1 MEVPFN
7 TTMNM
12 QTNLC
17 KDSWVQS
24 LVVQGCTFDPDT
36 HLYRKGDLVCCEGGE
51 VHIVLHNNKSGLK
64 INVAIINVIIRT
76 FLYLFP
82 SCSTFAFLLTN
93 MKTKGKYIAVCS
105 FP

>member
-1 MEVPFN
+1 
-7 TTMNM
+7 M

-17 KDSWVQS
+17 TDSWVQS

-36 HLYRKGDLVCCEGGE
+36 HLYQKGDLVCCEGGE
-51 VHIVLHNNKSGLK
+51 VHIVLHNNKNSLK

-82 SCSTFAFLLTN
+82 SGSTFAFLLTN
-93 MKTKGKYIAVCS
+93 MKTKGIYIAVCS

>member
-1 MEVPFN
+1 
-7 TTMNM
+7 M

-17 KDSWVQS
+17 KDSWFQS

-36 HLYRKGDLVCCEGGE
+36 HLYQKGDLVCYEGGE
-51 VHIVLHNNKSGLK
+51 VHIVLHHNKLSSLK